1 MSKYDR
7 MRPAVKPA
15 NWMKPRSTHSVSA
28 TAALLSAVLPAVAAD
43 HCAPTSMYDRR
54 VPYSVCVRRST
65 LTPLRT
71 RKPKLAVSVR
81 VWRPCPA
88 SALPAPIG
96 TSLPLVLNDVW
107 TRTNEPIFKH
117 VSVPGTYQ
125 KPAPYRLQTFTYSTG
140 LAFTGRSAAC
150 APATATR
157 PAAEPRRRL
166 FTIFMLNLQL
176 AFGRVPCKC
185 GHTPG
190 RSLDPPK
197 PLGAVPR
204 LMACPQKT
212 RRLLRH
218 RTPNAATRGMPPS
231 VAVNTLP

>member
-28 TAALLSAVLPAVAAD
+28 AAALAPAVGEPPVD

-65 LTPLRT
+65 LTPARV

-81 VWRPCPA
+81 VSLPA
-88 SALPAPIG
+88 GSLLPAPVG
-96 TSLPLVLNDVW
+96 TSLPVVLNDVCV
-107 TRTNEPIFKH
+107 RTNEPIFKH

-166 FTIFMLNLQL
+166 FTIFIVNLQL
-176 AFGRVPCKC
+176 DFGRVPSLC

-190 RSLDPPK
+190 R
-197 PLGAVPR
+197 PL
-204 LMACPQKT
+204 
-212 RRLLRH
+212 H
-218 RTPNAATRGMPPS
+218 S
-231 VAVNTLP
+231 

>member
-7 MRPAVKPA
+7 MRPTVKPA

-28 TAALLSAVLPAVAAD
+28 VVPLLSAVLPALAAD

-81 VWRPCPA
+81 VSRPA
-88 SALPAPIG
+88 TALLPPPPMPFG
-96 TSLPLVLNDVW
+96 TSLVVLFHDVC
-107 TRTNEPIFKH
+107 TRTNEPIFRH

-150 APATATR
+150 AP
-157 PAAEPRRRL
+157 P
-166 FTIFMLNLQL
+166 
-176 AFGRVPCKC
+176 
-185 GHTPG
+185 
-190 RSLDPPK
+190 
-197 PLGAVPR
+197 
-204 LMACPQKT
+204 
-212 RRLLRH
+212 
-218 RTPNAATRGMPPS
+218 AATRTAALPS
-231 VAVNTLP
+231 KNLRIAPLPVWYSPEWTQSP